1 MIPWKAFFALQH
13 EPFARRFQ
21 DGDEK
26 TGRMQVYHPFPGTNQ
41 SGSVFSTLK
50 TEKSE
55 HIFDGEIHI
64 LWVLKSVIC
73 TVYRDELDQVVI

>member
-1 MIPWKAFFALQH
+1 MESLFCAS
-13 EPFARRFQ
+13 ARAVCTAVSRW
-21 DGDEK
+21 GEK
-26 TGRMQVYHPFPGTNQ
+26 TGWMQVCPRPFSGANQ

>member
-1 MIPWKAFFALQH
+1 MGSWKAFF
-13 EPFARRFQ
+13 RFSTSRLH
-21 DGDEK
+21 GGFK
-26 TGRMQVYHPFPGTNQ
+26 MGRENRGCKFTHPFPGTNQ
-41 SGSVFSTLK
+41 SGSVFLTLK